1 MGTLKLLKR
10 DINSGAE
17 TQIWQ
22 TAGNKGA
29 KWREV
34 QLTVKSSDPFKVTK
48 YSSQSPTRSLIC
60 SLDAGGFKDLR
71 PGAPSLPVLL
81 RLDKWCF
88 DQQRLI
94 TIL

>member
-1 MGTLKLLKR
+1 MVAKLSSPLINPKSANDIQCLSFWYNLHGRSMGTLKLMKR

-34 QLTVKSSDPFKVTK
+34 QVSVKSSDPFKVTK
-48 YSSQSPTRSLIC
+48 YILYLT
-60 SLDAGGFKDLR
+60 
-71 PGAPSLPVLL
+71 
-81 RLDKWCF
+81 
-88 DQQRLI
+88 
-94 TIL
+94 TIS